1 MFIDG
6 LRFRRV
12 LHRIR
17 TLKSHLISCV
27 SRPFVLNLQMVV
39 RAGYRIF
46 ADRWMPLLQVKR
58 EKPPRRWKRCL
69 EHWRRHRKL
78 AIRRRRRI
86 PDTSFKTRHLFQRQA
101 IVSGRSQ
108 ATRYRIER
116 SIGTMVR
123 QTIGPVLFD
132 HLLTRKLRCKPPCQ
146 QWSFIQW
153 DSAISPKAGLG
164 ALRSVD
170 LIRATDAFR
179 S

>member
-1 MFIDG
+1 MFIDD
-6 LRFRRV
+6 LRFFRV

-17 TLKSHLISCV
+17 TLKPHLISCV
-27 SRPFVLNLQMVV
+27 FRPFVLNLQVVV

-58 EKPPRRWKRCL
+58 EKPPRRGKRCL

-78 AIRRRRRI
+78 AIRWLRRV
-86 PDTSFKTRHLFQRQA
+86 PDSSFKRRHLFQHQAIVFQHQA

-123 QTIGPVLFD
+123 QTIGPILFD
-132 HLLTRKLRCKPPCQ
+132 HLLTRKLRCKPACQ
-146 QWSFIQW
+146 QWSYIQ
-153 DSAISPKAGLG
+153 
-164 ALRSVD
+164 
-170 LIRATDAFR
+170 
-179 S
+179 